1 LWRCS
6 SMQSNQDD
14 PLLQSN
20 EVPRDAKIIAM
31 LFQSM
36 GIEQYQP
43 RVVNQLME
51 FMYRYVSE
59 VLLDAQLY
67 MEHAGRNDMELS
79 DIRLSIQ
86 SRVNSFT
93 QPPPRELLL
102 ALSQAKNSIAL
113 PPIPPK
119 FGVQLPSE
127 EYCLVSPS
135 YQVDPKKGQD
145 NVEDNNTNGSSAKH
159 LPISKKPAP
168 DKTFPIPIRLTS
180 NNVS

>member
-1 LWRCS
+1 
-6 SMQSNQDD
+6 MSNQGDD
-14 PLLQSN
+14 PLQN
-20 EVPRDAKIIAM
+20 ADVPKDAKIIAM

-36 GIEQYQP
+36 GIDHYQP
-43 RVVNQLME
+43 RVVNQMLE

-67 MEHAGRNDMELS
+67 MEHAGRSEIELS

-102 ALSQAKNSIAL
+102 ALSQAKNSLAL
-113 PPIPPK
+113 PPIPLK
-119 FGVQLPSE
+119 FGVQLPPE

-135 YQVDPKKGQD
+135 YQVDPKKPQD
-145 NVEDNNTNGSSAKH
+145 TEENATNGASKH
-159 LPISKKPAP
+159 LPSKKPAE
-168 DKTFPIPIRLTS
+168 KTYPIPVRITS